1 MDKLI
6 IILLICIAIP
16 LAFSLLF
23 LDKKARLFVS
33 FTIVGAAVCVFA
45 SSVNAILYDLTGQG
59 YLYVTTN
66 ITPITEELLKAIPIL
81 LFAFAISDNKKEL
94 ISLSMAIGIGFAIIE
109 NIFIFVQNSA
119 SLSLGWAVGR
129 VFGASLMHGIC
140 TAAVGYGISFVHKRK
155 KLFYT
160 GTFALLVFAM
170 VYHSIYNLGIQSDYS
185 GFAILVPIVTYIP
198 IALGYIAEKKKRQK
212 AEKRHSEKGSSA

>member
-6 IILLICIAIP
+6 IIILICIAIP

-23 LDKKARLFVS
+23 LDKKARLFVA
-33 FTIVGAAVCVFA
+33 FMIVGAGICVFA
-45 SSVNAILYDLTGQG
+45 SSVNALLRDMANQS

-66 ITPITEELLKAIPIL
+66 ITPISEELLKAIPVL
-81 LFAFAISDNKKEL
+81 LFAYAISDNKKEL
-94 ISLSMAIGIGFAIIE
+94 ISLSMAVGIGFAVVE
-109 NIFIFVQNSA
+109 NIFILVSNSA
-119 SLSLGWAVGR
+119 NLSLLWAVSR

-140 TAAVGYGISFVHKRK
+140 TAAVGFGISFVRKKK

-170 VYHSIYNLGIQSDYS
+170 VYHSVYNLVIQSDYS
-185 GFAILVPIVTYIP
+185 NFGVLIPIITYIP
-198 IALGYIAEKKKRQK
+198 VAVSYIVEKKK
-212 AEKRHSEKGSSA
+212 ENGIS